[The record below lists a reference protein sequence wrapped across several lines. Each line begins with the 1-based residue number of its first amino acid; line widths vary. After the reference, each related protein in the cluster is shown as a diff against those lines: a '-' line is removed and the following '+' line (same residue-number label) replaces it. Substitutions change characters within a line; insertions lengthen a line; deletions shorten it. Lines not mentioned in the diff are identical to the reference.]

1 MSHCNLSHI
10 SNISNIGNTRNHWI
24 EIIYIVRSTRL
35 IKNIDRWGCFPVVTN
50 YLIINQASFVKL
62 LDLRIAVL
70 IYKLS
75 ILIWSRC
82 LTVILIAAIRKTSN
96 VVCIV
101 EELLM
106 SLLRSFI
113 HLLLVLTTFKL
124 LLIHSLLL
132 LQSLRILIFW
142 NIPISVWLSCIHL
155 KLLLILLLILLL
167 LLLSSERV
175 IGVVLVRRVV
185 RWVKLIIRILVVW
198 QSNCL
203 Y

>member
-1 MSHCNLSHI
+1 M
-10 SNISNIGNTRNHWI
+10 
-24 EIIYIVRSTRL
+24 
-35 IKNIDRWGCFPVVTN
+35 
-50 YLIINQASFVKL
+50 
-62 LDLRIAVL
+62 DLRIAVL

-101 EELLM
+101 EKLLM
-106 SLLRSFI
+106 SLLRSLI
-113 HLLLVLTTFKL
+113 HLLLVLITFKL

-185 RWVKLIIRILVVW
+185 SWVKLIIRILVIW

>member
-82 LTVILIAAIRKTSN
+82 LTVVLIAAIRKTSN

>member
-185 RWVKLIIRILVVW
+185 SWVKLIIRILVIW